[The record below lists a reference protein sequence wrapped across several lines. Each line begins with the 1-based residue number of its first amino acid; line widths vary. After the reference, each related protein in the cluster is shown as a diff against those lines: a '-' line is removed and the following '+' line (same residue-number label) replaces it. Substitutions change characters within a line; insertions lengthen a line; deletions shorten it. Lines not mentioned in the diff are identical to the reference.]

1 MIALLPPLLLAS
13 PVAHPSA
20 PAAPAPAQ
28 SPEPATESGWERFV
42 AAAAERHGDPGRR
55 AAEFL
60 LEHRPERD
68 ADLPAEWLLANLDL
82 ALEARGRFPWAK
94 EVDEAM
100 FLNDVLPYAI
110 LDEKRESWRRRIHD
124 IAAPLVAECETA
136 TEAAQ
141 AINAKFFDV
150 IGVHYNTGRK
160 RPNACASESIEQG
173 RATCTGLTIL
183 YVEACRSVGLPARAA
198 GVFTWHDDRGNH
210 TWPEVWDGKKWR
222 FTGADEHDANG
233 LDRAWFAADA
243 ARATPGDPRHAVW
256 ATSWRR
262 TGSHFPLAWDRED
275 RSVRAVEV
283 TARYVG
289 DEDDVEEA
297 LATLA
302 TAGAELGEEAAGRLA
317 MELWNER
324 KAALAAEL
332 EAEAEA
338 GAFEVDGAQL
348 RVKERVFGDAP
359 ERGHALW
366 ISMHGGGGAPPEVN
380 DRQWN
385 NQIRL
390 YEPAEGIYVAP
401 RAPTDTWNM
410 WHQAHV
416 DDLFDRMIAS
426 YVARRGV
433 DPDRVY
439 LLGYSAGG
447 DGVYQ
452 LAPRMAD
459 RFGAASMMAGHPN
472 ETRPDGL
479 RNLPFLLFMGGDD
492 AAYKRN
498 EIAAQWKDALAELR
512 DADPGGYEHEVTI
525 YPGKGHWMDG
535 EDKSALPWMAERR
548 RRVWPKKVV
557 WLQDDVAHER
567 FYWLAVSKGE
577 ADDRA
582 RVEAEV
588 EGQEIAIASNDAA
601 RLTLHLHDR
610 LVDLDRPFTV
620 TWNGV
625 VVHEGEVART
635 RAAIEASLASRA
647 DPRMCATALLS
658 VARPDG
664 ESPPEKGR

>member
-1 MIALLPPLLLAS
+1 MISLLSTLLLAS
-13 PVAHPSA
+13 ASA
-20 PAAPAPAQ
+20 PGALTQDPIPG
-28 SPEPATESGWERFV
+28 PEDGWERFAAE
-42 AAAAERHGDPGRR
+42 AAAAHGDVGRR
-55 AAEFL
+55 AAAFL
-60 LEHRPERD
+60 REHRPERD
-68 ADLPAEWLLANLDL
+68 ADLPAEWLMENLDL
-82 ALEARGRFPWAK
+82 ALEARSRFPWAK

-124 IAAPLVAECETA
+124 LAAPLVADCETP

-141 AINAKFFDV
+141 AINQKFFDV
-150 IGVHYNTGRK
+150 VGVHYNTGRK
-160 RPNACASESIEQG
+160 RPNACASESIDQG

-210 TWPEVWDGKKWR
+210 TWAEVWDGNRWR
-222 FTGADEHDANG
+222 FTGADEFDANG
-233 LDRAWFAADA
+233 LDRGWFAADA
-243 ARATPGDPRHAVW
+243 ARATPGDLRHAVW

-262 TGSHFPLAWDRED
+262 TGTHFPLAWARDDRT
-275 RSVRAVEV
+275 VQAVEV

-289 DEDDVEEA
+289 DDEDVEEA

-302 TAGAELGEEAAGRLA
+302 IEGAELGEEAAGRLA

-324 KAALAAEL
+324 KEELALEL
-332 EAEAEA
+332 AAEAEA
-338 GAFEVDGAQL
+338 RAFEIDGKRL
-348 RVKERVFGDAP
+348 RIKERVFGDEPAS
-359 ERGHALW
+359 GHSLW
-366 ISMHGGGGAPPEVN
+366 ISMHGGGGAPTEVN

-401 RAPTDTWNM
+401 RAPTDTWNL

-416 DDLFDRMIAS
+416 DDLFDRMIAA
-426 YVARRGV
+426 YVTQRGV

-479 RNLPFLLFMGGDD
+479 RNLPFLLFMGGED

-548 RRVWPKKVV
+548 RRVWPNKVV
-557 WLQDDVAHER
+557 WLQDDVTHER
-567 FYWLAVSKGE
+567 FYWLAVAKGD
-577 ADDRA
+577 AGDRA
-582 RVEAEV
+582 RVVAEATDRT
-588 EGQEIAIASNDAA
+588 IAITSDDVT

-610 LVDLDRPFTV
+610 LIDLDRPIAV
-620 TWNGV
+620 TWNGTTV
-625 VVHEGEVART
+625 FEGEVPRT
-635 RAAIEASLASRA
+635 RAAIEASLASRP
-647 DPRMCATALLS
+647 DPRMCATALLT
-658 VARPDG
+658 VERPDAEG
-664 ESPPEKGR
+664 ASGSGR